1 MKFTEILPLSCLFG
15 ALSCTTAFGPPP
27 SLHTFVGGGGSRVS
41 ASSPLNAELLEGWKV
56 DGILKPLNNFI
67 LVKTAKSDGKTDTG
81 ILISSKVAKTEGTV
95 ISAGPG
101 SYHADTGTPYPIP
114 VSPGDGVIYGQYDG
128 IEIDVDGEKHAL
140 IRDTDILVKY
150 TADADTVDTVFPVN
164 DAVLVY
170 VENTDNT
177 VTSGGLLLGST
188 AGSESKRP
196 STGEVVKVGP
206 GKMAADGGLMP
217 MTVQVG
223 DQVKFRDF
231 VGNEVRIGGEEYS
244 VVAMPEI
251 LAKF

>member
-1 MKFTEILPLSCLFG
+1 MKFTEILPLSCLVG
-15 ALSCTTAFGPPP
+15 ALSCNAFGPPP
-27 SLHTFVGGGGSRVS
+27 SLHTFVVGGGSRVS
-41 ASSPLNAELLEGWKV
+41 ASQLNAKQLEGWKV
-56 DGILKPLNNFI
+56 DGALKPLNNFI
-67 LVKTAKSDGKTDTG
+67 LVNVAKSDGKTDTG

-114 VSPGDGVIYGQYDG
+114 VAPGDGVIYGQYDG
-128 IEIDVDGEKHAL
+128 IEIDIDGDKHSL

-150 TADADTVDTVFPVN
+150 TGDADSVDTVFPVN

-177 VTSGGLLLGST
+177 VTSGGLLLGNT
-188 AGSESKRP
+188 GGSGSKRP

-206 GKMAADGGLMP
+206 GKMAADGELMP
-217 MTVQVG
+217 MTVKVG